1 MEIAKTSSG
10 NSRKVENDSI
20 PISSSARS
28 ASMKIKHSNS
38 QRYPRNSYSNGGM
51 GSFHNP
57 NNNSHG
63 FNSRR
68 QSILLL
74 SESVQSRKS
83 GLNMGTRTSRNSTS
97 STTLQNLASRNMA
110 GSYGKSMDSKVFINI
125 NSPNFKSEN
134 QDEILNSLSQ
144 QNYLNYQHRRKSN
157 NSHAASHISS
167 GDAVGSNSSVAVGDE
182 DDEEDDDYGREN
194 GHGSESPLLDEH
206 DPHLNQEGG
215 DITRDIY
222 SLAKNSKIKSKL
234 RKNKSFDDLSSL
246 HSTSRRGSTASALNV
261 PGGFRRHHIIQKI
274 SENGNHGNGATPTE
288 SDSSITDSTHNSVG
302 EDGTPSAQP
311 IENVPFLTRN
321 FLEFLY
327 VYGHFA
333 GESFEDE
340 FYPEDMKDDKIDGEN
355 TPLLMKRKRSLEKM
369 SAKGTTSTF
378 KAFLL
383 MIKSFIGTGVLFLP
397 KAFSNGG
404 LFFCM
409 FMLTFFGIYSFWCYY
424 ILIQSKVATKVSS
437 FGDIGQ
443 KLYGPWMKVIILFSL
458 VVTQLG
464 FSAAYVVFTS
474 TNLMAFVKNVFHLHE
489 HLKIEWFLVFQII
502 VFIPLSFIRNV
513 SKLSLP
519 SLFANFFTM
528 GGLLIVIFFVVKHL
542 VIDLE
547 MKPAEGIIYGFN
559 PNSWSLF
566 IGTAIFAFE
575 GIGLIIPVQDSMKHP
590 EQFPKVL
597 LLVILTACVLFI
609 LVATLGYLAYGSAID
624 TVILLNLPQTNIFV
638 NMIQFFYSMA
648 ILLSTPLQLFPAIA
662 IIESKILK
670 PRFVNH
676 KLVTGKTD
684 WRIKWIKNFIRSL
697 IVIFTVGLAY
707 FGSSNLDRFVSF
719 VGCFA
724 CIPLVYMY
732 PPMLHLLSCSKPNA
746 AEKPTIKNKSL
757 VALDYGLLV
766 FADFHVTFLYSSMST
781 DSQLPRRRF
790 YDVSSKEHVVISS
803 EEASHTPI
811 PVEGLT
817 SKVSIYEPLLE
828 TFHDL
833 HQSVNHFYKTSVL
846 EYQNLKHATNNEIQN
861 SKDYL
866 NENFVVGNK
875 HEINE
880 KLVPSVFYSLVGFYT
895 GRILTNPL
903 NWNSAIFGTKS
914 LLGKITTSLPSR
926 LLLPIALGAYTF
938 ENQTPI
944 TYQRV
949 GNVVKHDVLHKDTIQ
964 IIDSGK
970 QEVEKTRKL
979 FQELGETIDLT
990 LQKQIHQLRQ
1000 YAVDNWPF

>member
-1 MEIAKTSSG
+1 MDIVKISSG
-10 NSRKVENDSI
+10 NSNKIENDTV

-38 QRYPRNSYSNGGM
+38 QRHPKNSYYNGGA
-51 GSFHNP
+51 GSFTNP
-57 NNNSHG
+57 NNNSH
-63 FNSRR
+63 SRR
-68 QSILLL
+68 HSILLL

-83 GLNMGTRTSRNSTS
+83 GINMGTRNSRNSTS
-97 STTLQNLASRNMA
+97 STTLQNLASKNMA
-110 GSYGKSMDSKVFINI
+110 GSYGKSIDSKVFINI

-144 QNYLNYQHRRKSN
+144 HNYLNFQHRRKSN
-157 NSHAASHISS
+157 HSHAASHVSS
-167 GDAVGSNSSVAVGDE
+167 SDVALSNSSVAVGDE
-182 DDEEDDDYGREN
+182 DDEDVEN
-194 GHGSESPLLDEH
+194 RSESPSLNEH

-222 SLAKNSKIKSKL
+222 SLAKNSKMKSKL

-261 PGGFRRHHIIQKI
+261 PGGFRRHHIVQKI
-274 SENGNHGNGATPTE
+274 SETGTHANGNTPTE
-288 SDSSITDSTHNSVG
+288 SHSSATDSVHTFG
-302 EDGTPSAQP
+302 EDGSPLPQP
-311 IENVPFLTRN
+311 IESVPFLTRN

-340 FYPEDMKDDKIDGEN
+340 FYPEDMKNGVVDGEN
-355 TPLLMKRKRSLEKM
+355 TPLLMKHKRSIEKM

-404 LFFCM
+404 LFFCV

-489 HLKIEWFLVFQII
+489 HLKIEWFLIFQII

-528 GGLLIVIFFVVKHL
+528 GGLLIVIFFVIKHL
-542 VIDLE
+542 VIDLD
-547 MKPAEGIIYGFN
+547 MKPAEGIIYTFN

-590 EQFPKVL
+590 EHFPKVL

-609 LVATLGYLAYGSAID
+609 LVATLGYLAYGSSID
-624 TVILLNLPQTNIFV
+624 TVILLNLPQSNIFV

-684 WRIKWIKNFIRSL
+684 WKIKWVKNFIRSL

-732 PPMLHLLSCSKPNA
+732 PPMLHLLSCSKPKV
-746 AEKPTIKNKSL
+746 AEKPTLKNKLL
-757 VALDYGLLV
+757 VTLDYGLL
-766 FADFHVTFLYSSMST
+766 
-781 DSQLPRRRF
+781 
-790 YDVSSKEHVVISS
+790 
-803 EEASHTPI
+803 
-811 PVEGLT
+811 
-817 SKVSIYEPLLE
+817 
-828 TFHDL
+828 
-833 HQSVNHFYKTSVL
+833 
-846 EYQNLKHATNNEIQN
+846 
-861 SKDYL
+861 
-866 NENFVVGNK
+866 
-875 HEINE
+875 
-880 KLVPSVFYSLVGFYT
+880 
-895 GRILTNPL
+895 
-903 NWNSAIFGTKS
+903 IFGGCS
-914 LLGKITTSLPSR
+914 MLYTS
-926 LLLPIALGAYTF
+926 
-938 ENQTPI
+938 
-944 TYQRV
+944 YQC
-949 GNVVKHDVLHKDTIQ
+949 IF
-964 IIDSGK
+964 SP
-970 QEVEKTRKL
+970 
-979 FQELGETIDLT
+979 
-990 LQKQIHQLRQ
+990 
-1000 YAVDNWPF
+1000 A